1 MLATYELEI
10 TLDNGDV
17 FIDGM
22 DAQTSKQALQL
33 AYWNWECATYIQVIG
48 VTYVINPH

>member
-1 MLATYELEI
+1 MKTYELEI
-10 TLDNGDV
+10 TLDDGTS

-33 AYWNWECATYIQVIG
+33 AYWNWECAENIIVVG
-48 VTYVINPH
+48 VTFTITI